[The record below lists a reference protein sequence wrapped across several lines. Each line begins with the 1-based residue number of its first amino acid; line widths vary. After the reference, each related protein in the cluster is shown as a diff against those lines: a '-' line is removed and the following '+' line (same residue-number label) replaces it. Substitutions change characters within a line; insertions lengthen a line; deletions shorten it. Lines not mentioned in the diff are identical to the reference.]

1 MPNFP
6 SRGHDAEIDFESHD
20 RLNPLPQPPKL
31 KLALKSNMEK
41 QHSVCQNENPA
52 ARNHHILSGSQIS
65 AASPAIC
72 CGQIS
77 DPTWK
82 TTPRNGGKI
91 QYATSTL
98 SSLHFLPLNM
108 FRSLLPALYR
118 SPHQTRS
125 QGLTRTD
132 DHRELERLLQTLA
145 HDNAEPGC
153 FPSNTLETQDAAGAE
168 GSRRRK
174 AGKRKMNYASQEK
187 HCMKELRWFN

>member
-1 MPNFP
+1 MK
-6 SRGHDAEIDFESHD
+6 I
-20 RLNPLPQPPKL
+20 LQPDI
-31 KLALKSNMEK
+31 
-41 QHSVCQNENPA
+41 
-52 ARNHHILSGSQIS
+52 HHILSGSQIS

-82 TTPRNGGKI
+82 TTPRNWGKI

-98 SSLHFLPLNM
+98 SSLHSLPLNM
-108 FRSLLPALYR
+108 FRSLLPASYR

-132 DHRELERLLQTLA
+132 DHRELERLLRALA

-153 FPSNTLETQDAAGAE
+153 FPFKHTCNTDAAGAE

-174 AGKRKMNYASQEK
+174 AGNRKMNYASQEK